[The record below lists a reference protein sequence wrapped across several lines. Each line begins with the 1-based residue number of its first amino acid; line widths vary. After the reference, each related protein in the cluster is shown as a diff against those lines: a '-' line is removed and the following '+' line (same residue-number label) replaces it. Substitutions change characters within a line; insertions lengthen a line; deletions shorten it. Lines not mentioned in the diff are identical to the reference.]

1 MITMVENLDKAI
13 QVAKDNTI
21 SLTKIE
27 GELNQIYH
35 LFNFNNDYKAKEDSF
50 KKYLELLKKKEKHYI
65 QIKSVIN
72 YLTEIITG
80 LNGLNIKWYD
90 KWIHRTRIKN
100 MESMLQNYY
109 SFEDEKKGVVMICD
123 KENDKE
129 LLNEKN
135 EIKPVDVIVSEL
147 IEEKKSKEN
156 KTQEN
161 ITFDN
166 NNEVNLIAD
175 SQNRNKDTSPQKNT
189 IKKWL
194 KKSN

>member
-1 MITMVENLDKAI
+1 MVENLDKAI

-100 MESMLQNYY
+100 MESMLQNDY
-109 SFEDEKKGVVMICD
+109 SFEDEKKGVIMVCD
-123 KENDKE
+123 KENNKE

-147 IEEKKSKEN
+147 IEEKKIKEN
-156 KTQEN
+156 RINESVTVDVNNTVKLVS
-161 ITFDN
+161 DN
-166 NNEVNLIAD
+166 KNDTKHE
-175 SQNRNKDTSPQKNT
+175 NKDTSQKNT

-194 KKSN
+194 KKSK